1 MIVDAS
7 AIVAIMMNEP
17 DRDELLDRLGTAPDL
32 QTTVVSAFEAVM
44 AVGRKTGDRAS
55 AVAMVRK
62 FFDLAGIKIA
72 PIESGLL
79 EPLID
84 AHVVYGKGSG
94 HPAQLNMGDCFSYA
108 MAKSLDVG
116 LLYKGNDFAHTDL
129 A

>member
-17 DRDELLDRLGTAPDL
+17 DRDELLDKMGAARGLETTA
-32 QTTVVSAFEAVM
+32 VSAFEAVT
-44 AVGRKTGDRAS
+44 AVGRKTGDRTG
-55 AVAMVRK
+55 AVALVRQ
-62 FFDLAGIKIA
+62 FFDLAGITIV
-72 PIESGLL
+72 PIEGGLL

-84 AHVVYGKGSG
+84 AHGAYGKGTG

-108 MAKSLDVG
+108 MAKSLGVT
-116 LLYKGNDFAHTDL
+116 LLYKGDDFAHTDL